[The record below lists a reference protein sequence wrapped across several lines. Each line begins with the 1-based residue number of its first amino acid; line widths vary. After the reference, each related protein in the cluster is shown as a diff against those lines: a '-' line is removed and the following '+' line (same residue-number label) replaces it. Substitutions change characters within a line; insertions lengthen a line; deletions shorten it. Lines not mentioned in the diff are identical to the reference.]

1 MDIIAFEK
9 KLKNLLRKS
18 PETNRQEIVQNLKVT
33 FTPSLDLGDY
43 STNLLFLLKKYAPEK
58 EEIILNLIKKWEGV
72 YFKKIEILPNGFINF
87 YLSDLILIKN
97 LRDLAKNIRKYF
109 SSNKG
114 FGRKVNIDFVSANP
128 TGPLTLG
135 NGRSLVLGNA
145 LAEILKL
152 NNFKVTKEYFV
163 NDRGNQIRTLG
174 ESIKAVIF
182 NLPMKENYYRGDY
195 IIEVAEKLKN
205 KISEKDKDEDVG
217 RKAGEII
224 LENYIKPVIND
235 FGVKYDVFY
244 YESSLYKKD
253 LPQKI
258 LKILKQKDLISEKEG
273 ALWLNLTKLGEIKD
287 EVLIKKDGEAT
298 YFFSDILYHYEK
310 IKIRKFKYV
319 ILIVGA
325 DHLDHVRRLKK
336 ALSILGIK
344 ESQIKPIVYQLVNI
358 KKGESFVRMSKRK
371 GIFIT
376 LKDLMDEIG
385 LAPIVIY
392 FLKTSPERHLIIEL
406 ELAKKESEENPAWY
420 LLYAYVR
427 LNQILLKAKKLGYKE
442 RKIDYQKMAAELINK
457 EIYRD
462 LVREVVVIKNL
473 FLIIANNFSVHL
485 LGEEL
490 IKFAKLIHNFYE
502 KERILTIPLSERKLT
517 FVKILKDTLGFL
529 FDIINLPKL
538 EKM

>member
-114 FGRKVNIDFVSANP
+114 FGRKVNIDFVSAKP

-195 IIEVAEKLKN
+195 IFEVAKNLKN
-205 KISEKDKDEDVG
+205 KTQKV
-217 RKAGEII
+217 II
-224 LENYIKPVIND
+224 
-235 FGVKYDVFY
+235 
-244 YESSLYKKD
+244 
-253 LPQKI
+253 
-258 LKILKQKDLISEKEG
+258 
-273 ALWLNLTKLGEIKD
+273 
-287 EVLIKKDGEAT
+287 
-298 YFFSDILYHYEK
+298 
-310 IKIRKFKYV
+310 
-319 ILIVGA
+319 
-325 DHLDHVRRLKK
+325 HL
-336 ALSILGIK
+336 
-344 ESQIKPIVYQLVNI
+344 
-358 KKGESFVRMSKRK
+358 
-371 GIFIT
+371 
-376 LKDLMDEIG
+376 
-385 LAPIVIY
+385 
-392 FLKTSPERHLIIEL
+392 
-406 ELAKKESEENPAWY
+406 
-420 LLYAYVR
+420 
-427 LNQILLKAKKLGYKE
+427 
-442 RKIDYQKMAAELINK
+442 
-457 EIYRD
+457 
-462 LVREVVVIKNL
+462 
-473 FLIIANNFSVHL
+473 AN
-485 LGEEL
+485 
-490 IKFAKLIHNFYE
+490 
-502 KERILTIPLSERKLT
+502 
-517 FVKILKDTLGFL
+517 
-529 FDIINLPKL
+529 
-538 EKM
+538 